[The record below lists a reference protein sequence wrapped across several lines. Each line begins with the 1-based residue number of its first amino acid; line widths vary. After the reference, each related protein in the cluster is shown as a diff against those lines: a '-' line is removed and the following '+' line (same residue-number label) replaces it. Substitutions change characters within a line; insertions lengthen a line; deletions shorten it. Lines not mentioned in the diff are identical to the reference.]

1 MICSQP
7 IVWTVRKIESNQ
19 QKYIEK
25 ESVIELHDDVVI
37 TPTERFDLHE
47 VHDASYRSLTGSFGF
62 FYLHT
67 IRGVFSYRVK
77 VSPSQ
82 WISEF
87 KKVQIK

>member
-7 IVWTVRKIESNQ
+7 IVWTIRKIESNQ

-25 ESVIELHDDVVI
+25 ESVIELHEDVVI
-37 TPTERFDLHE
+37 TPSERFPLHE
-47 VHDASYRSLTGSFGF
+47 VHDASYRSLSNTLGF

-77 VSPSQ
+77 DSPNV

-87 KKVQIK
+87 KKIQIK